1 MPFGCF
7 ATLRSLSHFLQ
18 LIRHSSRQLLC
29 PSRHFVHYFLRS
41 ASLHLVRS
49 LTICCKAGHSCR
61 PTKPETKVCTCLSAS
76 NPYNTH
82 WVSFR
87 FTTSFI
93 HFSSVQS
100 TRCPLFGSPCVPISA
115 AFTLR
120 LLIAHVVPPFRKAS
134 LRFTCIVQPPP
145 YPDGKFTTA
154 ASYGGSIVAA
164 PYLGFFYIT
173 LKRGCYFIAA
183 PSWVLAGT
191 SVRSSLQCLMAA
203 RPPRYSVDKCATQL
217 CFFFAAGAIT
227 FCQQTRD
234 RFQNQHWFESKD
246 ILKENQKRAAS

>member
-76 NPYNTH
+76 NPCNTH
-82 WVSFR
+82 RVSLR

-145 YPDGKFTTA
+145 YPDGKYTPA
-154 ASYGGSIVAA
+154 ASYGAGIAIHSSWLYCQPLVGARSHLRSFLSSVAYGGS
-164 PYLGFFYIT
+164 PPT
-173 LKRGCYFIAA
+173 LQPRRF
-183 PSWVLAGT
+183 AG
-191 SVRSSLQCLMAA
+191 RL
-203 RPPRYSVDKCATQL
+203 D
-217 CFFFAAGAIT
+217 FFFAAGAFT
-227 FCQQTRD
+227 GRLDTLPLLFRK
-234 RFQNQHWFESKD
+234 HY
-246 ILKENQKRAAS
+246 